1 MVSNWRGS
9 ELSSRIEWFIE
20 SSTIILFIMID
31 LGYRTGGRD
40 PIANMTIPD
49 PVGLPTGGK
58 LKKNKKHHKKHNEH
72 ND

>member
-1 MVSNWRGS
+1 
-9 ELSSRIEWFIE
+9 
-20 SSTIILFIMID
+20 MID

-72 ND
+72 NDWL